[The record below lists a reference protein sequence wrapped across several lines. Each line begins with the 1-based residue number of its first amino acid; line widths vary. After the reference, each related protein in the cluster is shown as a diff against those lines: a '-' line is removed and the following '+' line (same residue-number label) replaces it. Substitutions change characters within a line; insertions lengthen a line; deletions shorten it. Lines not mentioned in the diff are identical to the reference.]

1 MLIIRVPMK
10 WRKVEVDLLE
20 NEEFNKKRAKSK
32 KLMIIII
39 ALIVLLLIV
48 SMVLL
53 YMIYEVQRTTLKV
66 SLDRANVNNFASDMF
81 VFEDDKLYVDIKAYA
96 ELLGYETYNG
106 DYKSGKYS
114 EDRNNC
120 YITSQNE
127 IASFTLNS
135 NTIYKK
141 VTSNED
147 YEYFDLEEP
156 VKLINDKLYI
166 IQKGIEIGTNSKIQY
181 DASNNRISI
190 LSLDYIVDTYANNFQ
205 NAVVVD
211 ANTDFNN
218 KKALLYN
225 LVVVTN
231 TDGHYGVYNSS
242 GQEIIGTKYTSITF
256 KEDSQEF
263 TVRTDEEKMGILTS
277 DGATKIEPNYTDIKQ
292 ISRELNY
299 YLVNNNNKYGVINQN
314 GNIVIYL
321 EYDKIGIDESNFN
334 PNGINNA
341 YILFEKCIP
350 VRQNNKWGILD
361 INGNVI
367 LPIEY
372 DNIGCIGGGQSN
384 SNSNNVLVIPQYE
397 AIVVGKEDKYGIINT
412 NGEEYVPRML
422 DTVYSITS
430 SGEDKYYM
438 SFTWPEENGQQVT
451 YDVDQYFEE
460 HVVQTPE
467 TPEIDQNLIANET
480 TTQNTVDANTQ
491 TIPENTAD
499 SNTQTEDT
507 SSNVAQQ

>member
-1 MLIIRVPMK
+1 M
-10 WRKVEVDLLE
+10 DLLE
-20 NEEFNKKRAKSK
+20 NEEFNKKRAKTK

-39 ALIVLLLIV
+39 VLIVLLLVV

-66 SLDRANVNNFASDMF
+66 SLDNANVNNFASDMF
-81 VFEDDKLYVDIKAYA
+81 IFEDNKLYVDIKAYA

-120 YITSQNE
+120 YITNQNE

-135 NTIYKK
+135 DTIYKK
-141 VTSNED
+141 VTGNED

-156 VKLINDKLYI
+156 VRLINDKLYI
-166 IQKGIEIGTNSKIQY
+166 IQNGIEIGTNSKIQY
-181 DASNNRISI
+181 DASNNQISI
-190 LSLDYIVDTYANNFQ
+190 LSLDYIVNYYATRFT

-211 ANTDFNN
+211 QNTDFNN

-231 TDGHYGVYNSS
+231 PDGHYGVYDVT

-263 TVRTDEEKMGILTS
+263 TVRTDEGKMGILS
-277 DGATKIEPNYTDIKQ
+277 SNGATKIEPNYTEIKQ
-292 ISRELNY
+292 ISRGRNY
-299 YLVNNNNKYGVINQN
+299 YLVSNNNKYGVINQN

-321 EYDKIGIDESNFN
+321 EYDKIGIDENNFN
-334 PNGINNA
+334 PNGIDNA
-341 YILFEKCIP
+341 YILFDSCIP
-350 VRQNNKWGILD
+350 VRQNGKWGILD
-361 INGNVI
+361 INGNTI

-372 DNIGCIGGGQSN
+372 DNIGCVGGGQSN
-384 SNSNNVLVIPQYE
+384 SNSSNVLIIPQYE
-397 AIVVGKEDKYGIINT
+397 AIVVGKEGKYGIINT
-412 NGEEYVPRML
+412 KGEEYVPMML
-422 DTVYSITS
+422 DAVYSITS

-438 SFTWPEENGQQVT
+438 TFTLPEENGQQVT

-460 HVVQTPE
+460 HIVQTPQ
-467 TPEIDQNLIANET
+467 TPGIDQNLIANET
-480 TTQNTVDANTQ
+480 TAADANTQ
-491 TIPENTAD
+491 TTPENTAD
-499 SNTQTEDT
+499 SNNQITDT
-507 SSNVAQQ
+507 TNTSNNVAQ